1 MATRDEKFREAAW
14 TYFVYGVLYWF
25 GGLYLQLQGLGPGR
39 RVFFWF
45 IVGGA
50 LVLLVPYLLM
60 RERAW
65 FNRWVLSRR
74 DFARILTVLVLFR
87 AFEVGRIALRGAAFS
102 QMPVVGGGVF
112 PTRAGAWL
120 FFAITTLTAA
130 MLARAAWSRRE

>member
-14 TYFVYGVLYWF
+14 TYLVYGVLYWF

-39 RVFFWF
+39 RVLFWF

-50 LVLLVPYLLM
+50 LILLVPYLLM

-65 FNRWVLSRR
+65 FDHWVLSRR
-74 DFARILTVLVLFR
+74 DFARIMTVLVLFR
-87 AFEVGRIALRGAAFS
+87 ALEVGRIALRGAAFS
-102 QMPVVGGGVF
+102 QMPAVGGGVF

-120 FFAITTLTAA
+120 FFAVTMITAA